1 MKELKMRFRA
11 RFLGKFL
18 IGMVALAALGE
29 VVMLLWNLILPDLF
43 AGIRPIDY
51 WHGLGLLVLSRIL
64 FGGFHG
70 HHGRLGRQHWEKW
83 ASMTPE
89 EREQFRKERWAAHG
103 ERCNRGQHRGHA
115 DPETAQERP

>member
-1 MKELKMRFRA
+1 MRFRA

-70 HHGRLGRQHWEKW
+70 HRGRLGRQHWESGR
-83 ASMTPE
+83 A
-89 EREQFRKERWAAHG
+89 
-103 ERCNRGQHRGHA
+103 
-115 DPETAQERP
+115 